1 MKKPVKLVLI
11 ILVVVAIIIV
21 VYLAGRKVF
30 NIIPATDSTVQTGLG
45 AQVYD
50 KVGKDPING
59 NIPETNPFNTGVNP
73 YSNAYK
79 NPFSQ

>member
-1 MKKPVKLVLI
+1 MKKPVKIVLFVFA
-11 ILVVVAIIIV
+11 VVVIII
-21 VYLAGRKVF
+21 
-30 NIIPATDSTVQTGLG
+30 IIWIVGKKLSTTPAIDSTAQTGLG
-45 AQVYD
+45 AQVFD
-50 KVGKDPING
+50 KVEKDPIEG

>member
-1 MKKPVKLVLI
+1 MKKPVKIV
-11 ILVVVAIIIV
+11 LVVFVIVAIII
-21 VYLAGRKVF
+21 
-30 NIIPATDSTVQTGLG
+30 IIWLVSKKKPPVIDSMAQTGLG
-45 AQVYD
+45 AQVFG
-50 KVGKDPING
+50 KVGKDPIKG

>member
-1 MKKPVKLVLI
+1 MKKTPKIIIVVLVI
-11 ILVVVAIIIV
+11 VAIIIV
-21 VYLAGRKVF
+21 LWLVSGKSPE
-30 NIIPATDSTVQTGLG
+30 PAINTETQQMGLG
-45 AQVYD
+45 AQVFD
-50 KVGKDPING
+50 KVGKDPIKG